1 MSSKRKKQLSRDKP
15 DLGPEPSLAVTRAE
29 ARRTAAIL
37 EAAER
42 NLARAVAGR
51 TRALEAY
58 RRQRPGA
65 QEGEFE
71 GQWQGLHAFEKV
83 RYQVRRA
90 GEQHQ
95 AARKRLARWE
105 KKARRKGT
113 GTATPATGTSL
124 PAPREAGTAAMGPQQ
139 LCPVCGR
146 AGLPAGRTRHQRCE
160 RTSRPDTT
168 SAAATS
174 SATSTSTSTSADAS
188 AAQAGPRERPARP
201 SRGGSIGSSD
211 ARARYRQLVQAVE
224 EREQHTQ
231 GRRREQTLSRPVRLA
246 AAREAVLVRSE
257 GRCENPGCGGQ
268 PADLTDD
275 GRPLLEVDHVV
286 EIATG
291 GRDAPEQMVAL
302 CPNCHAI
309 KTRGRTRESLR
320 KLLLN
325 TAARRH
331 REWTAATPR

>member
-1 MSSKRKKQLSRDKP
+1 MSSKRKKQLSLDKP

-42 NLARAVAGR
+42 NLARAVVGR

-113 GTATPATGTSL
+113 GTATTATGASL
-124 PAPREAGTAAMGPQQ
+124 PAPREAGAEAMGPQQ
-139 LCPVCGR
+139 LCPICGR

-160 RTSRPDTT
+160 RASRPDAT
-168 SAAATS
+168 SATS
-174 SATSTSTSTSADAS
+174 TSASTSTSTSADAS
-188 AAQAGPRERPARP
+188 AAQMTPRERPT
-201 SRGGSIGSSD
+201 RGGSIGSSD

-224 EREQHTQ
+224 EREQHTR

-320 KLLLN
+320 KLLLD

-331 REWTAATPR
+331 GEWTAATPR